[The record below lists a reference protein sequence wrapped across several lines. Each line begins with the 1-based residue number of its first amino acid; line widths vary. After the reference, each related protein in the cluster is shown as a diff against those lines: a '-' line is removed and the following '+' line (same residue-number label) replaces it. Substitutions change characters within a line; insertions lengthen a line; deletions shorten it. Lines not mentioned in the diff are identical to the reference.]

1 MQIVK
6 TLSEVYR
13 DWGVFCSRITACG
26 VDRAL
31 GSNSSRCA
39 NKPRLGTGVK
49 DVKDGMSWDVMGCQ
63 RTAMSPGVLVFIGR
77 AGGEAYRVGNFKYV
91 VFWERRPPR

>member
-1 MQIVK
+1 MLENYSLWCRQGPRKQLFQVCK
-6 TLSEVYR
+6 QAKA
-13 DWGVFCSRITACG
+13 W
-26 VDRAL
+26 DR
-31 GSNSSRCA
+31 CT
-39 NKPRLGTGVK
+39 K
-49 DVKDGMSWDVMGCQ
+49 GCQ